1 MIIDS
6 PFGKLDTHYRTTAAK
21 NVAESVDQAIYLVS
35 TSQAP
40 EEVVNEID
48 NKIGK
53 VILCTQ
59 ELMGSKADE
68 LKKNKKMDPTDFVFK
83 GKNYK
88 SFIYD
93 QDTVKITIKELN

>member
-1 MIIDS
+1 MLQ
-6 PFGKLDTHYRTTAAK
+6 K
-21 NVAESVDQAIYLVS
+21 VDQAIYLVS

-40 EEVVNEID
+40 EEAVNEID

-68 LKKNKKMDPTDFVFK
+68 LKKNKNGSDRFCF
-83 GKNYK
+83 YER
-88 SFIYD
+88 
-93 QDTVKITIKELN
+93 ITNLYL